1 MGAPGR
7 VLVLLRGLSDV
18 TLGSLV
24 DGASSKTSCLQ
35 FASHLSCRCPEGQ
48 GLLSLGSQ
56 PGGWAMRT
64 AGLTGVWGYLS
75 PPHFLGSC
83 QGSSRG
89 MAGQEL
95 LWRDAAKAGR
105 LGGAVRNGTLG

>member
-1 MGAPGR
+1 
-7 VLVLLRGLSDV
+7 
-18 TLGSLV
+18 
-24 DGASSKTSCLQ
+24 
-35 FASHLSCRCPEGQ
+35 
-48 GLLSLGSQ
+48 
-56 PGGWAMRT
+56 MRT

-105 LGGAVRNGTLG
+105 LGGAVRKGTLG

>member
-1 MGAPGR
+1 MGPAVRLAVCSLLPTSAAAAPKDR
-7 VLVLLRGLSDV
+7 
-18 TLGSLV
+18 
-24 DGASSKTSCLQ
+24 AC
-35 FASHLSCRCPEGQ
+35 
-48 GLLSLGSQ
+48 SLGSQ